1 MFCMVWDGPD
11 VGGCDVGGAVSLG
24 ELPHWASYQFRV
36 LHCLRDCVMT
46 VRIWTTVL
54 RGGDLH
60 TCIGSLHVTLGPVG
74 HCIVWVYSLGRL
86 VTCIACLH
94 SHGRLVI
101 CIACLHSRDRLVIHI
116 TWSCSLIGRS
126 LGLKFSSCFTAYSDI
141 YHACHTHCARTHA
154 LTKLR
159 SKLMRVCYAAG
170 STRVYQQRWVG
181 VCSAV
186 AGGAEV
192 CTVFIFTH
200 CVFTFQYCI

>member
-1 MFCMVWDGPD
+1 
-11 VGGCDVGGAVSLG
+11 
-24 ELPHWASYQFRV
+24 
-36 LHCLRDCVMT
+36 MT

-54 RGGDLH
+54 RVGDLH
-60 TCIGSLHVTLGPVG
+60 TCIGSLYVTLGPIG

-94 SHGRLVI
+94 SRG
-101 CIACLHSRDRLVIHI
+101 RLVIHI
-116 TWSCSLIGRS
+116 TWSCSLIRRS

-181 VCSAV
+181 VGSAI
-186 AGGAEV
+186 AGGAGL

-200 CVFTFQYCI
+200 YVFTSQYCI